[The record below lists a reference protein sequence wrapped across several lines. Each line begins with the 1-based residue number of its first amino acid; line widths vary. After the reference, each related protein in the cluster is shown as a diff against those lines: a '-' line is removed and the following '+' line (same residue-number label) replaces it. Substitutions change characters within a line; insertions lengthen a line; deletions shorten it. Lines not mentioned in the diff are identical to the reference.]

1 MPNYTSPSP
10 ANVALNGNQ
19 TTWWIP
25 ATNNSVVTATNV
37 TVSVTPA
44 PTNGLTLVT
53 YQAEVGSYNPMS
65 GVWSIGNL
73 LPGAANRKWLKIVT
87 AVADIGLAPFT
98 LTSVIS
104 GDGIDPNAINNTLV
118 QTVTSVVTSATAGA
132 VADPNSCFCGDVSL
146 NDTPCNFGTTEWRL
160 NPATIT
166 NSTVY
171 VWDDA
176 TGQYHF
182 TPDDVTTDVTAQYS
196 IWCDDVEISGPVT
209 LTIPA
214 IITDITPFNHYIAA
228 VQYADLSVGDISVL
242 TAQYPALVLA
252 DYCWNTL
259 RNAEGVL
266 TSGIPVQCDESVDT
280 RTFFSCTEDACIADL
295 GECACSAVLPT
306 DVTAGLPVDY
316 EPQDGDTVYIQH
328 PESTSIWVYD
338 AANTRWERNACGCVY
353 KISQAAGNLLTLNP
367 LDNAPYISDEIIL
380 DAVDEKSKVS
390 ANDTTSGFLNGKL
403 VAGTGIT
410 LTETN
415 DGANET
421 LVITASAAP
430 STNVQVSDTP
440 SINMGIT
447 GTGTVPDPFII
458 SGAYNDGSPTPQY
471 ASGTPGSTGN
481 TLNVTTLFSMAC
493 AGGFSATYTLNG
505 YSEDVYDNVTLVGT
519 TLTYDIKLTAPSG
532 THYINV
538 QRTCA

>member
-53 YQAEVGSYNPMS
+53 YQAEVGSYNPMT
-65 GVWSIGNL
+65 GIWSIGNL
-73 LPGAANRKWLKIVT
+73 LPGVANRKWLKIVT
-87 AVADIGLAPFT
+87 SVADIGLAPFT

-132 VADPNSCFCGDVSL
+132 VSDPNSCFCGDVSL
-146 NDTPCNFGTTEWRL
+146 NDTPCNFGPTEWRL
-160 NPATIT
+160 NTLSVT

-171 VWDDA
+171 VWDDS

-182 TPDDVTTDVTAQYS
+182 TPDDVTLPVTAQYS
-196 IWCDDVEISGPVT
+196 IWCDGVEVSGPAT

-214 IITDITPFNHYIAA
+214 IITSIVPFNHYIAA
-228 VQYADLSVGDISVL
+228 VQYADLSVADISVL

-252 DYCWNTL
+252 DYCWNTI
-259 RNAEGVL
+259 RNADGDL

-280 RTFFSCTEDACIADL
+280 RTFFSCTEDECIADL
-295 GECACSAVLPT
+295 GACECSATLPT
-306 DVTAGLPVDY
+306 DVTAGLPIDY
-316 EPQDGDTVYIQH
+316 EPQDGDTVVIQH
-328 PESTSIWVYD
+328 PDATSIWVYD
-338 AANTRWERNACGCVY
+338 ADNTRWVRNSCGCVY
-353 KISQAAGNLLTLNP
+353 KISQDAGNLLELGS
-367 LDNAPYISDEIIL
+367 DNAPYISALLIEEALTII
-380 DAVDEKSKVS
+380 
-390 ANDTTSGFLNGKL
+390 
-403 VAGTGIT
+403 
-410 LTETN
+410 
-415 DGANET
+415 
-421 LVITASAAP
+421 P
-430 STNVQVSDTP
+430 STDIEVLDSC
-440 SINMGIT
+440 SINMGLT
-447 GTGTVPDPFII
+447 GTGTAIDPYVITA
-458 SGAYNDGSPTPQY
+458 AYLDGGPTPQY
-471 ASGTPGSTGN
+471 ASGTPGSIGN

-493 AGGFSATYTLNG
+493 AGGCTATYTLNG

-519 TLTYDIKLTAPSG
+519 TLTYDVLLTAPSG